1 MAIKHCLFLL
11 KRDQTLPHIYSRKYT
26 QWRHTIIFYIA
37 FFVYWTFMT
46 STQQWT
52 RMGVWMPNC
61 HNLLGLILPSPVVI
75 HPSSRS
81 SPAVFVNNLTAVK
94 IMIII
99 NTKQYVKCSKKSNV
113 SDSRWTQP
121 SRSLLSPR
129 HTKCKWRW
137 RCLSVCMF
145 VCLFVCLSPETLS
158 DSGGGLLR
166 RPLTCYIGMQ

>member
-1 MAIKHCLFLL
+1 
-11 KRDQTLPHIYSRKYT
+11 
-26 QWRHTIIFYIA
+26 
-37 FFVYWTFMT
+37 MT
-46 STQQWT
+46 SPQQWT

-75 HPSSRS
+75 HSSSRS
-81 SPAVFVNNLTAVK
+81 SPAVFVNNLPAVK
-94 IMIII
+94 IMIMI

-145 VCLFVCLSPETLS
+145 VCSFVSRLKRLVIAAGAYCVGHWFVILGPVMLAVLY
-158 DSGGGLLR
+158 LLGEMV
-166 RPLTCYIGMQ
+166 RPPLVWPWIFW